1 MTAIKTISARI
12 RGSKTDLDSLGEEIG
27 DLADG
32 FSKYAEELKA
42 ITGFDIRVEGTT
54 DQYKDLYDI
63 FDGISKVWDKLSD
76 AQQARVSEIL
86 GGTRQLTVISSIIG
100 NWKDAVAGYETAMN
114 SAGAATRAN
123 DIYMETAAAHIAQF
137 KAEFQSLSS
146 TLVSSDLISTIV
158 DFGTGIMKVVDALA
172 RAGALIP
179 TVLALATAIGTLK
192 AAKATFGSV
201 SAAMTELSAAFKSGA
216 WLFPGGMS
224 EFTGLI
230 SPLGKVALAIA
241 AITAAIAIF
250 KPMIEDLTKSVD
262 DRISETADKIKEIQK
277 TAEDSA
283 KSYRDLKAS
292 ADEVIPRFG
301 ELAQGVDRFGQK
313 TSKLSTEEYEEFLQL
328 NNQVAQMFPQLVA
341 GYDSNGNAMLNL
353 SYGADSLTDSLW
365 SLVEAEQ
372 AAANAEIAAQF
383 PEMVSQVSTQVDNYK
398 TKVEQFKDDLGDV
411 NSAIDKFAKEEDIV
425 LRTTNAFGGTI
436 SQVGDGHLIDRLKA
450 LGIKLQQ
457 RVGGQEYSDGTF
469 ENVETYLDYSSLTD
483 DQRAKVQNVL
493 NDYVAGIER
502 EIQNTNTQ
510 MESVWEELRPFAMS
524 WLQTDGAF
532 DGLDDLR
539 KRIATELT
547 KDLDF
552 EAIIE
557 ANPGMDASAAIQAHI
572 SNNILSPLENARD
585 EVKDAFASLLDLKD
599 LYGKGEI
606 SFDEFAEGVR
616 TAFESAF
623 SSLEDPTELISWMN
637 QLGYAG
643 TNASAII
650 NSIVSE
656 FAQAA
661 EAMRN
666 STANVFESMSD
677 QIDAAQD
684 SMTKLSTAFENLRS
698 GSLDITDVVDLVQEF
713 PDLIKYVDL
722 TEDGFGNLD
731 QGLRNLYTQ
740 NVEQL
745 VDQLQQFKETNNLI
759 GDSAQAVDDLCAA
772 LGEIPIGTTA
782 GLSEEFGRLA
792 SQISSSNAELA
803 KLDEQLKE
811 PDYDNNYNKRVA
823 NFTKFQELLDSG
835 KVGSREYKGYAQSFG
850 LEGESPE
857 DIRAWADSVSQY
869 FAEGTDGLEA
879 FLNKVRELN
888 KSGGLDESIAS
899 WNGEDFLYDYNRL
912 DELAK
917 ALGLNE
923 NTTNDIIQAVRAY
936 SENWHQ
942 DIYDIQQELVEAG
955 ELTFDEDSGKFVGS
969 IDEIARYT
977 GKTKEEVKEL
987 FDELNGPIPTIKE
1000 LRQEAELLDIPMEEL
1015 LDQYQKFNLIS
1026 DDALKKFDGFSDP
1039 LERTTNEIENANNA
1053 LSDFGL
1059 DVDDVST
1066 LEGFDSALA
1075 PMLEQLGWAET
1086 EIDALRQK
1094 LVAPID
1100 IQINAES
1107 TIADIAAQFENLK
1120 ISLPEIDGSFTVTT
1134 DTVREMMEKGF
1145 SKERIQEV
1153 VNQMGEIGFTIS
1165 PDVQLDDT
1173 ALENLQADVA
1183 AELAGEETEGNVTVS
1198 VDLQVAGQEELA
1210 ASIQT
1215 TVSELTNLVGDNWT
1229 VVLSAENGDANSK
1242 IEATK
1247 SLLNTVEDKDVT
1259 ITSNTGGAEASIAS
1273 LQAMLN
1279 SLTDKTINVTVNRR
1293 TVGNSS
1299 DLAKNAKG
1307 TRHAKRGPSL
1317 LGDEY
1322 SPNGQPKPEL
1332 VVSGD
1337 QAYLAGV
1344 NGPVVGMLEE
1354 GDVVYNADDT
1364 KRILGGKRRI
1374 KSIPAFATG
1383 GRVSFGGGGS
1393 SSGGTGS
1400 GTVVAGN
1407 NVTINNEVNN
1417 DITVNG
1423 DLNSEGDIVTPGAHT
1438 TSNSFGFTTDTPNNG
1453 MNGGGGGGGGR
1464 SGGSGG
1470 SGSSKEET
1478 WFDKQYKEHQHLVA
1492 MDRET
1497 DEEYLNWLE
1506 KAYQKAYKER
1516 IIEIDDF
1523 YKYEEEVYEG
1533 RKRLFEDFITD
1544 IEHKIQ
1550 LEEYHK
1556 AQKRNINQIIA
1567 YYEQLMEAVHQQAEA
1582 ARAMGL
1588 TDDDEYIQE
1597 LQNKWWEYHNAIA
1610 EARSEWFNE
1619 LLDDQK
1625 FVIER
1630 MNDLDAD
1637 SVKIANSWRDVMG
1650 SIEKELKWYLDRGY
1664 DMTDEVVQDL
1674 MQELW
1679 SARDEIIEI
1688 ANASVDGIQ
1697 NVYKTFT
1704 DAAKEWATTGFLSVD
1719 SLQAILELGP
1729 KYLQFLYDENGQLK
1743 VNEQSLQKV
1752 LAARTEEMAAET
1764 ALAYVKRILVAAEA
1778 GDIETLT
1785 ALTKVATDATGAT
1798 WGLVYATLGLA
1809 REIGTANGVSEDFFD
1824 NALDYIDKIHSLSIT
1839 TISTIGDSYETL
1851 NDWYI
1856 SQADALDKLID
1867 YTKELLKWENQ
1878 QRIQALKDQLEA
1890 YKKIIDAKKES
1901 LRLSREQDDHDK
1913 SVAEKLEEIAKLQ
1926 ARIDLLALDD
1936 SREAR
1941 AERAKLEEE
1950 LAKKQGDLAD
1960 EQAKYAYDQQ
1970 VDALDREYDAFE
1982 EEKNAEIEV
1991 LENLYSSEEKLFQ
2004 AAIDRIQNGWGDLY
2018 QQLIAWNTEYGSHL
2032 NKEITAA
2039 WNSASDAVQRYGD
2052 FLGALIG
2059 TDSHVDLGP
2068 STHNKDIATQ
2078 LYENS
2083 VAWYTASPAEQD
2095 RLHNENAALAERW
2108 KQETGH
2114 SLSYSNG
2121 VWYSD
2126 DGAALYS
2133 LDKQQIA
2140 ESIVAAMKRNAAA
2153 WHSADGITKQYLSDL
2168 NILLGQRLARL
2179 LDADIH
2185 RDGNGT
2191 WWIGNKKL
2199 FDVYHTGGIAG
2210 SAPTLKQNEVLA
2222 VLEKGEAILDKRRE
2236 EGLYKVVDFI
2246 QVLSDRLGK
2255 AINPSV
2261 LNQISGQYPM
2271 LPQLS
2276 APSVGNSVNESY
2288 VFSPTIQVAISHSGS
2303 MTEADAKRYGNSI
2316 ADVALSKLKDA
2327 FTRRGV
2333 NRVGDALLKQ

>member
-1 MTAIKTISARI
+1 M
-12 RGSKTDLDSLGEEIG
+12 SKTDLDSLGEEIG

-32 FSKYAEELKA
+32 FSKYAEEIKA
-42 ITGFDIRVEGTT
+42 LTGFDIRVEGTT

-76 AQQARVSEIL
+76 AQQSRVSEIL

-114 SAGAATRAN
+114 SAGAATKAN

-146 TLVSSDLISTIV
+146 TLVDSDVIKFFV
-158 DFGTGIMKVVDALA
+158 DAGTGIMKLVESLA
-172 RAGALIP
+172 KAGALIP
-179 TVLALATAIGTLK
+179 VVMALVTAISALKGTLVN
-192 AAKATFGSV
+192 AEA
-201 SAAMTELSAAFKSGA
+201 LSALGGIGSAGFSG
-216 WLFPGGMS
+216 LFAAL
-224 EFTGLI
+224 T
-230 SPLGKVALAIA
+230 PLGKVLTVVTAISVIVAAL
-241 AITAAIAIF
+241 
-250 KPMIEDLTKSVD
+250 KPRIEEMTKSVD
-262 DRISETADKIKEIQK
+262 DRISETADKIKEIQN
-277 TAEDSA
+277 TAENSA
-283 KSYRDLKAS
+283 KSYRELKKNAE
-292 ADEVIPRFG
+292 DVIPRFG

-328 NNQVAQMFPQLVA
+328 NNQVAQMFPQLVS

-353 SYGADSLTDSLW
+353 SYSAGNLTDQLW
-365 SLVEAEQ
+365 DLVEAER
-372 AAANAEIAAQF
+372 AVAMANVAAQF

-398 TKVEQFKDDLGDV
+398 TKAEQFKDELTGV
-411 NSAIDKFAKEEDIV
+411 NSAIGQLADGRDII
-425 LRTTNAFGGTI
+425 LRTETAFGKTSGIT
-436 SQVGDGHLIDRLKA
+436 DKYLEDRLKA
-450 LGIKLQQ
+450 IGVRLKRRGVQ
-457 RVGGQEYSDGTF
+457 GQERPDGGYDLY
-469 ENVETYLDYSSLTD
+469 EDYIDYSSLSL
-483 DQRAKVQNVL
+483 QQLSKVQEIL
-493 NDYVAGIER
+493 DGYVSGLEQ
-502 EIQNTNTQ
+502 EIQNANVQ
-510 MESVWEELRPFAMS
+510 MESAWAELQPFAMS
-524 WLQTDGAF
+524 WMQTTKTFSGF
-532 DGLDDLR
+532 DDLR
-539 KRIATELT
+539 QRVATELA
-547 KDLDF
+547 KGLDF
-552 EAIIE
+552 EAALASAPDGTDPSVAVQNYIQDHILKPLAFATPDVMKAFSDLFSMSTSDMSFKDFGVE
-557 ANPGMDASAAIQAHI
+557 VRELVRKISEGLGLDFAEIYKGLGFDDVISGYRKQIRELTDMFDDVDASELFAMSPDKISEAFNLAKQYGLQSFEDVRSALENETFSIKVDIDVEADGLSKVQSALNEAASATGLTSESINELKLRYQDLDGYDPAKLFENTANGVHLNTKALEELELQYNNIKKSELLKQLQDQIQEYDELTDKINEAKEAGDVLSLQNLFTQQDNLSNKIAETEQLIAQYNGLTSAYNNWLKAQSQSKERTPYESVGKSYESVGKTINETGFVGDPEVEAYLDLIYGDKNRTSSVADDYARLSEAIDGTSYSIKDFFQFTEDGAITTEGLRNYLMAVHDVMGDLGDDFVTLDKETGEPIAFNFDDESIQAVADKLGI
-572 SNNILSPLENARD
+572 SIELMQLFHRALSEAGFDVVLDTNFANLEQVEKTAGGALKELKHLQNEGALGEGLDLNISLDVSTVEEAETELAKVDEVLSSFRD
-585 EVKDAFASLLDLKD
+585 EDGHINLEV
-599 LYGKGEI
+599 
-606 SFDEFAEGVR
+606 EG
-616 TAFESAF
+616 
-623 SSLEDPTELISWMN
+623 
-637 QLGYAG
+637 
-643 TNASAII
+643 
-650 NSIVSE
+650 
-656 FAQAA
+656 AA
-661 EAMRN
+661 EAA
-666 STANVFESMSD
+666 TVFAQLAVEKAN
-677 QIDAAQD
+677 
-684 SMTKLSTAFENLRS
+684 
-698 GSLDITDVVDLVQEF
+698 
-713 PDLIKYVDL
+713 
-722 TEDGFGNLD
+722 
-731 QGLRNLYTQ
+731 
-740 NVEQL
+740 
-745 VDQLQQFKETNNLI
+745 
-759 GDSAQAVDDLCAA
+759 
-772 LGEIPIGTTA
+772 
-782 GLSEEFGRLA
+782 
-792 SQISSSNAELA
+792 
-803 KLDEQLKE
+803 
-811 PDYDNNYNKRVA
+811 
-823 NFTKFQELLDSG
+823 
-835 KVGSREYKGYAQSFG
+835 
-850 LEGESPE
+850 LEGS
-857 DIRAWADSVSQY
+857 AV
-869 FAEGTDGLEA
+869 L
-879 FLNKVRELN
+879 
-888 KSGGLDESIAS
+888 SI
-899 WNGEDFLYDYNRL
+899 
-912 DELAK
+912 
-917 ALGLNE
+917 
-923 NTTNDIIQAVRAY
+923 
-936 SENWHQ
+936 
-942 DIYDIQQELVEAG
+942 
-955 ELTFDEDSGKFVGS
+955 
-969 IDEIARYT
+969 
-977 GKTKEEVKEL
+977 EV
-987 FDELNGPIPTIKE
+987 
-1000 LRQEAELLDIPMEEL
+1000 
-1015 LDQYQKFNLIS
+1015 
-1026 DDALKKFDGFSDP
+1026 DDAL
-1039 LERTTNEIENANNA
+1039 
-1053 LSDFGL
+1053 
-1059 DVDDVST
+1059 
-1066 LEGFDSALA
+1066 
-1075 PMLEQLGWAET
+1075 AET
-1086 EIDALRQK
+1086 EIGQAIQK
-1094 LVAPID
+1094 MQDFKNAWTELDTLKKLQVEGVEISDED
-1100 IQINAES
+1100 IQ
-1107 TIADIAAQFENLK
+1107 AASAQVQQKFAAIKSDPIVLDNFN
-1120 ISLPEIDGSFTVTT
+1120 IDTKSF
-1134 DTVREMMEKGF
+1134 
-1145 SKERIQEV
+1145 Q
-1153 VNQMGEIGFTIS
+1153 
-1165 PDVQLDDT
+1165 T
-1173 ALENLQADVA
+1173 ALE
-1183 AELAGEETEGNVTVS
+1183 
-1198 VDLQVAGQEELA
+1198 
-1210 ASIQT
+1210 SI
-1215 TVSELTNLVGDNWT
+1215 
-1229 VVLSAENGDANSK
+1229 
-1242 IEATK
+1242 
-1247 SLLNTVEDKDVT
+1247 
-1259 ITSNTGGAEASIAS
+1259 
-1273 LQAMLN
+1273 N
-1279 SLTDKTINVTVNRR
+1279 SLTTEQLTESLQTALSGINEGENAVDVKLNPKGEAVESYIEKLMATPISPTVTFKPVDDGVAAIIAKYQETTITIPVSVQPTQSSAQKPS
-1293 TVGNSS
+1293 NS
-1299 DLAKNAKG
+1299 AKNRASRQEAQADG
-1307 TRHAKRGPSL
+1307 TAFKHGTWGAKRGGRA
-1317 LGDEY
+1317 LGGEL
-1322 SPNGQPKPEL
+1322 GPEL
-1332 VVSGD
+1332 VVRNGRFFTIGDNGAEMFDYQQGDIIFSAEQTEQILKYGKILRGRRRGNAMANGTAFDSG
-1337 QAYLAGV
+1337 
-1344 NGPVVGMLEE
+1344 
-1354 GDVVYNADDT
+1354 
-1364 KRILGGKRRI
+1364 IGGFYRPGK
-1374 KSIPAFATG
+1374 KDES
-1383 GRVSFGGGGS
+1383 
-1393 SSGGTGS
+1393 
-1400 GTVVAGN
+1400 TVVAGN
-1407 NVTINNEVNN
+1407 NVTVNNEVNN
-1417 DITVNG
+1417 EINVSG
-1423 DLNSEGDIVTPGAHT
+1423 DLAVDDSFAALYGGTEHT
-1438 TSNSFGFTTDTPNNG
+1438 ASG
-1453 MNGGGGGGGGR
+1453 MNGGGGGGS
-1464 SGGSGG
+1464 SGGS
-1470 SGSSKEET
+1470 KAET

-1506 KAYQKAYKER
+1506 KAYQKAYKEK
-1516 IIEIDDF
+1516 IIELDDF

-1533 RKRLFEDFITD
+1533 RKRLFEDFIND

-1550 LEEYHK
+1550 LEKYHK

-1704 DAAKEWATTGFLSVD
+1704 DSAKEWATTGFLSVD

-2179 LDADIH
+2179 LDADVH

-2255 AINPSV
+2255 AINPAV